1 MKMYYKW
8 FGKCIDICILE
19 YIYWYF
25 VGMLIKDYNL
35 NNKL

>member
-1 MKMYYKW
+1 MIWKMYRYMY
-8 FGKCIDICILE
+8 IRIYILVLNL
-19 YIYWYF
+19 IIF

>member
-1 MKMYYKW
+1 MYRYMY
-8 FGKCIDICILE
+8 IRIYILVLNL
-19 YIYWYF
+19 IIF